1 MQQTKTNAGKSVAA
15 LAMAVATAAALL
27 IAHVASPVAH
37 AAQPA
42 EDAKAIAELAKRRY
56 MEGQYDIAARL
67 YLKAFELAK
76 RPPLLFNAGRARE
89 AAGQKAEAIEIYRQ
103 YIAIEKEVAGREEAR
118 ARIEAL
124 GGDTSAPAEDPPAKK
139 DGERHPEP
147 AKGEPAKPA
156 PAKSEPIKSEP
167 AKPEPAKAAPAKGE
181 SAKDEPAKAE
191 PAKGGA
197 KADPGKGPWT
207 LDKSVP
213 FDKGGRTKV
222 GIAVGPLT
230 ITEVVAKRV
239 PTAGDIAKAAADD
252 PNDTFHPVLQVGVT
266 NTGTV
271 EIAFSV
277 SASFDTADGRQTIA
291 CDSKDSIDP
300 GEKDNHTTL
309 CTLRTMKLAD
319 WPKVSRVH
327 VVVNARVR

>member
-1 MQQTKTNAGKSVAA
+1 MLQTTAIAMRKSAVVLVLGWATGTGVLAA
-15 LAMAVATAAALL
+15 TL
-27 IAHVASPVAH
+27 ASPLAH

-56 MEGQYDIAARL
+56 QEGQFDIAARL

-89 AAGQKAEAIEIYRQ
+89 AAGQKAEAIELYRQ
-103 YIAIEKEVAGREEAR
+103 YIAIEKDVAGREEAR

-124 GGDTSAPAEDPPAKK
+124 GGNADAPADASPAKK
-139 DGERHPEP
+139 DEERRV
-147 AKGEPAKPA
+147 EPAKPDPGKSA
-156 PAKSEPIKSEP
+156 PSKGEPEKPEQAKSEQ
-167 AKPEPAKAAPAKGE
+167 
-181 SAKDEPAKAE
+181 AKAE
-191 PAKGGA
+191 PAKTEPPKGAA

-207 LDKSVP
+207 LDKAVP

-222 GIAVGPLT
+222 GLAAGPLV
-230 ITEVVAKRV
+230 ITEVLAKRV
-239 PTAGDIAKAAADD
+239 PSAGDIAKAAADD

-266 NTGTV
+266 NTGSV
-271 EIAFSV
+271 ELAFSV
-277 SASFDTADGRQTIA
+277 SASFDTADGRQTIV

-309 CTLRTMKLAD
+309 CTLKTMKVVD
-319 WPKVSRVH
+319 WPKVSRVR